1 MHRIIVGLCRGSLAA
16 WIAVV
21 LGSLAVGQEAKD
33 RVPILLDTD
42 IGSYVD
48 DAFAVGLALADP
60 RIELVG
66 VTTVG
71 ESAEDRAWIVCRFLT
86 HLRRQEV
93 PVAFGRGEQ
102 PKGPVDWQI
111 QYRRHPA
118 VVWDRTAKPAKQTA
132 VELMY
137 EKLKARPGEI
147 TIVAVGPL
155 TNVAQLFKEH
165 PDARPLI
172 KRIVFLGGSLRV
184 GYDRK
189 PPAVAEWNVKQD
201 AAAARTVFEAGV
213 PLLVVPL
220 DATAGLDLSESQ
232 REQLFAA
239 GTPLA
244 SQLANL
250 LELCEQE
257 RATLFDPAAVAA
269 ATDEAL
275 GARNSLQITIAD
287 DGRTVVG
294 DRKPNAVVVT
304 SLDRPALMTAMLA
317 SLLAHGTAAW
327 PEPPGNRSNL
337 VEQGGF
343 PSRVHVFED
352 YDTDIEKRWWMCG
365 KLEEKDVPEGG
376 RRACRAV
383 LTQDF
388 DDRQGDRGVSYRAVI
403 FNPVPGPPMGP
414 NTRLSFRYK
423 LHGTDTL
430 RVQLYS
436 LSNGYHRYLSLTG
449 LKQDEWQSAT
459 VDMTQM
465 RRPDRGGGHLAADER
480 IDDIQFYIDPRAEL
494 LIDDVILYD
503 LSADGEKRPFPKRIL
518 FTGWFDTGKQGAE
531 WPGEFEIVSHRKPR
545 TWKFARSIDDRATGD
560 PKLVVDLRGPRRL
573 AAATDLTFQYRA
585 TRGEGFRIELV
596 DELGNH
602 SAKITTSPAN
612 ETHEW
617 TGATVRF
624 KLPADERRERFVTAV
639 RFLPP
644 AGEVL
649 EIDDLLLY
657 EPAGQEAP

>member
-1 MHRIIVGLCRGSLAA
+1 MNRPSLVLAGLLLFCTGAA
-16 WIAVV
+16 
-21 LGSLAVGQEAKD
+21 LGEEQSK
-33 RVPILLDTD
+33 RFPILLDTD

-48 DAFAVGLALADP
+48 DAFALGLALADP
-60 RIELVG
+60 RVELVG

-86 HLRRQEV
+86 HLRRQDV

-102 PKGPVDWQI
+102 PKGPLDWQI

-118 VVWDRTAKPAKQTA
+118 VVWDRTTKPGKQSA

-147 TIVAVGPL
+147 TIVAIGPL
-155 TNVAQLFKEH
+155 TNVAQLLKDH
-165 PDARPLI
+165 PEAKSLV
-172 KRIVFLGGSLRV
+172 KRIVFLGGSLEV
-184 GYDRK
+184 GYDGK
-189 PPAVAEWNVKQD
+189 PPAVAEWNVRQD
-201 AAAARTVFEAGV
+201 LAAVRTVFESGV

-220 DATAGLDLSESQ
+220 DATTGMDISESQ
-232 REQLFAA
+232 RQKLFAA

-257 RATLFDPAAVAA
+257 RATLFDPAAVAV
-269 ATDEAL
+269 ATDEAW
-275 GARNSLQITIAD
+275 GTRNSLQITIAD
-287 DGRTVVG
+287 DGRTIVRDG
-294 DRKPNAVVVT
+294 KPNVDVVT
-304 SLDRPALMTAMLA
+304 RLDRVG
-317 SLLAHGTAAW
+317 LLEHCFERIAAHGTPAW
-327 PEPPGNRSNL
+327 PAEPQNRSVL
-337 VEQGGF
+337 VSPGGF

-436 LSNGYHRYLSLTG
+436 LSNGYHRYLSVGG
-449 LKQDEWQSAT
+449 LKQDEWQAAT

-465 RRPDRGGGHLAADER
+465 RRPDGTGGPLSADER

-503 LSADGEKRPFPKRIL
+503 AAALGEEWPFPKRIL

-531 WPGEFEIVSHRKPR
+531 WPGEFEIIPHEKPR
-545 TWKFARSIDDRATGD
+545 NWKFARQVADRETGQ

-573 AAATDLTFQYRA
+573 VQVTELEFKYKLT
-585 TRGEGFRIELV
+585 GGDSLKIELV
-596 DELGNH
+596 DREGNH
-602 SAKITTSPAN
+602 AAELSKLKPG
-612 ETHEW
+612 EW
-617 TGATVRF
+617 SKATVRF
-624 KLPADERRERFVTAV
+624 ELPAGERRERFATAV

-649 EIDDLLLY
+649 EIDDVLLY
-657 EPAGQEAP
+657 EPAGKETPQ

>member
-1 MHRIIVGLCRGSLAA
+1 MNRIALAA
-16 WIAVV
+16 AS
-21 LGSLAVGQEAKD
+21 GLALVFVFVSPAFGDEKPKP
-33 RVPILLDTD
+33 VPILLDSD

-48 DAFAVGLALADP
+48 DAFALGLALADEGV
-60 RIELVG
+60 ELVG

-71 ESAEDRAWIVCRFLT
+71 EAAEDRAWIVCRFLT
-86 HLRRQEV
+86 HLHRQDV
-93 PVAFGRGEQ
+93 PVAYGRGEQ
-102 PKGPVDWQI
+102 PKGPIDWQI

-147 TIVAVGPL
+147 TIVAIGPL
-155 TNVAQLFKEH
+155 TNVAQLLKEH
-165 PDARPLI
+165 PDSKSLI
-172 KRIVFLGGSLRV
+172 KQIVFLGGNLRANHV
-184 GYDRK
+184 RK
-189 PPAVAEWNVKQD
+189 PPGAARNVERD
-201 AAAARTVFEAGV
+201 PAAARAVLASGV
-213 PLLVVPL
+213 PLLLLPL
-220 DATAGLDLSESQ
+220 DATAGLNLPHPE
-232 REQLFAA
+232 RHTLFMA

-244 SQLANL
+244 SQLTNL

-257 RATLFDPAAVAA
+257 PPSILDAAAVSAAIDERLGGRGSQPLTIDDEGRTLADNEGVKVTAMTYLDPSTLQQTLFKRLL
-269 ATDEAL
+269 AL
-275 GARNSLQITIAD
+275 G
-287 DGRTVVG
+287 
-294 DRKPNAVVVT
+294 KP
-304 SLDRPALMTAMLA
+304 
-317 SLLAHGTAAW
+317 AW
-327 PEPPGNRSNL
+327 PKPPCNSSEL
-337 VEQGGF
+337 VQQGGF

-436 LSNGYHRYLSLTG
+436 LSNGYHRYLSVGG
-449 LKQDEWQSAT
+449 LKQDEWQAAT

-465 RRPDRGGGHLAADER
+465 RRPDGSGGPLSADER

-503 LSADGEKRPFPKRIL
+503 AAAEDEMRPFPQRIL

-531 WPGEFEIVSHRKPR
+531 WPGEFEIVPHEKPR
-545 TWKFARSIDDRATGD
+545 TWKFARSVADRETGQ
-560 PKLVVDLRGPRRL
+560 PQLIVDLRGPRRL
-573 AAATDLTFQYRA
+573 SPVTELTFKYRVTGA
-585 TRGEGFRIELV
+585 DALKVELI
-596 DELGNH
+596 DPEGNH
-602 SAKITTSPAN
+602 AAELKDLKAGAW
-612 ETHEW
+612 EE
-617 TGATVRF
+617 ATVSFHVGGTDKADRAASAIRF
-624 KLPADERRERFVTAV
+624 VLPAGSR
-639 RFLPP
+639 
-644 AGEVL
+644 L

-657 EPAGQEAP
+657 VPGKTPQL